1 MPFRLASSALN
12 GGTNTVPA
20 SGRTGTLA
28 PIPDTATTTPAGGTR
43 FDRGTRDTGD
53 MSRRPGGFGVIPGGT
68 VLTELATLI
77 PGGGILT
84 EPVANLGTP
93 GAGPSSVPGSDVP
106 PPGTADGTG
115 GTGSDSDSGGAF
127 GRLAD
132 AFIAAL
138 GPQVSKKE
146 DTTPYVVVDPNQG
159 AQASGASVNFKT
171 ILIVAGCSGRLR
183 ALVRVNDNVRGRS
196 EEH

>member
-28 PIPDTATTTPAGGTR
+28 PIPDTATTTP
-43 FDRGTRDTGD
+43 
-53 MSRRPGGFGVIPGGT
+53 
-68 VLTELATLI
+68 
-77 PGGGILT
+77 
-84 EPVANLGTP
+84 
-93 GAGPSSVPGSDVP
+93 
-106 PPGTADGTG
+106 TG

-171 ILIVAGCSGRLR
+171 ILIVAGLGVAGWWLWKKYGK
-183 ALVRVNDNVRGRS
+183 AAVAN
-196 EEH
+196 